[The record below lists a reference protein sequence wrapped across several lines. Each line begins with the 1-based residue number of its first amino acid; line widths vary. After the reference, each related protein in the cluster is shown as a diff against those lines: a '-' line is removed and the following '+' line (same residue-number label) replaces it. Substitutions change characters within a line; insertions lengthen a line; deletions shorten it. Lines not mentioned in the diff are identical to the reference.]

1 MKKLFSIFL
10 LFLSISGS
18 AQYFAPLD
26 TKSSGAASVGILKI
40 DSMFNMRL
48 FDTATA
54 KAAFA
59 GKLQYRFA
67 RQNGRVYWNP
77 TGTKFVYLD
86 SIQASAVVD
95 TMSLSN
101 RIDAKVGYADTMAML
116 LSYARSVNVVKYTD
130 TAAMFAPYLRSVT
143 AASTYVPYTGATT
156 NVNLGTYNLTTDAV
170 QFNTT
175 PSVTPAVGLTYWDA
189 ANNTIATDLD
199 VTNGV
204 TMQIGQENYIRVVNK
219 TGVTIT
225 DGQVV
230 YVSGAQG
237 NRPTVILAQSDSIH
251 SSEVVGVATQNIANN
266 AEGFVTTVGVVNG
279 FNTSTY
285 TAGDQ
290 LYLSPTTAGVL
301 TATVPA
307 SPDNI
312 TAVAIALNST
322 VNGAIYVHPQKS
334 VSADSNFTMNTNRIA
349 PSVLAVKAGLRKKV
363 DYTDTAAMLTNYL
376 HKADTTGRFVTNV
389 VKRND
394 SFFYVK
400 AGAYVY
406 FGKDSSGGAGTGV
419 TYLWSSKLKDHFE
432 AGKITGVSD
441 GAALNTWTN
450 TGSGTLSNLTFDGTA
465 PTYFTNYRGMPA
477 VRFTR
482 ASSTSMTFT
491 SQAFKQVVVVCNNVD
506 GTTFADYEGLM
517 GNPVSGADWL
527 WYADAASGTGMTQ
540 AGGDRLMTQAFET
553 STNTF
558 APLTQTKITTYVSSA
573 GISSRTTRVGAFWN
587 LAGRYWNGYIQEI
600 LFFDAVLTQEE
611 YIALHQ
617 YLTAKYAVFKPV
629 QLFVDGNS
637 LFSGGYT
644 GVTTAQGAGNRIILK
659 GDTVTSSHVYSYN
672 AAVGGTVTDQNS
684 FNAATITGI
693 DYRQLYQPL
702 FARQIDIL
710 YSATN
715 QLAGSGDGLLYLADV
730 DEYIAGR
737 VAVNPN
743 LEVWIPTILSC
754 DSSYQLNSER
764 VIVNNI
770 LRNKKFTKN
779 YKVAN
784 IIDPIFDAN
793 GAFSN
798 TAVFGDG
805 IHLTATY
812 ADIWADEIIKQVFH
826 YYAQE

>member
-1 MKKLFSIFL
+1 MKKLLSIFL
-10 LFLSISGS
+10 LFLSISSS
-18 AQYFAPLD
+18 AQYIAPLD
-26 TKSSGAASVGILKI
+26 TKSTGAGSVGLLKI
-40 DSMFNMRL
+40 DSMFNMWL
-48 FDTATA
+48 YDTATA

-86 SIQASAVVD
+86 SVQASAD
-95 TMSLSN
+95 
-101 RIDAKVGYADTMAML
+101 
-116 LSYARSVNVVKYTD
+116 
-130 TAAMFAPYLRSVT
+130 
-143 AASTYVPYTGATT
+143 STYVPYTGATT

-189 ANNTIATDLD
+189 ANNTIATTLD

-290 LYLSPTTAGVL
+290 LYLSPTTAGIL

-307 SPDNI
+307 SPDNV

-349 PSVLAVKAGLRKKV
+349 PSILAVKAGLRKKV
-363 DYTDTAAMLTNYL
+363 GYADTAAMLANYFK
-376 HKADTTGRFVTNV
+376 KADSTGQFVTSV

-394 SFFYVK
+394 SFFYVRN
-400 AGAYVY
+400 GTYTY
-406 FGKDSSGGAGTGV
+406 FGRDSTGGGSSGV
-419 TYLWSSKLKDHFE
+419 TYLWSSKITDHFE
-432 AGKITGVSD
+432 AAKITGITD
-441 GAALNTWTN
+441 GSAVGTWTN
-450 TGSGTLSNLTFDGTA
+450 TGQGTKTNLVADGTSPNYIA
-465 PTYFTNYRGMPA
+465 DYRGMPA
-477 VRFTR
+477 VRFVR

-491 SQAFKQVVVVCNNVD
+491 NQAFKQCVVVCNNVD
-506 GTTFADYEGLM
+506 GNSFADYEGLM
-517 GNPVSGADWL
+517 GNSLAGADWL
-527 WYADAASGTGMTQ
+527 WYADAAGAATGMTQ
-540 AGGDRLMTQAFET
+540 AGGDKLLTQAFET
-553 STNTF
+553 STNSF
-558 APLTQTKITTYVSSA
+558 SPLSQSKITTFTSSA

-600 LFFDAVLTQEE
+600 IFFSDLLTKEE

-693 DYRQLYQPL
+693 DYRQPYQPL

-730 DEYIAGR
+730 DDYIAGR

-754 DSSYQLNSER
+754 DPVYQLNTER
-764 VIVNNI
+764 LIVNNI

-784 IIDPIFDAN
+784 ITDTTFDADAAYLN
-793 GAFSN
+793 AL
-798 TAVFGDG
+798 VFGDG
-805 IHLTATY
+805 IHLTAHY
-812 ADIWADEIIKQVFH
+812 ADIWADQIIKQIFR